1 MTAFAS
7 AVFALL
13 GSDLILSLIGCAVPA
28 LAVGTVCAVFR
39 TKGD

>member
-7 AVFALL
+7 AVLAIL
-13 GSDLILSLIGCAVPA
+13 GSDLIISLISCAIPA
-28 LAVGTVCAVFR
+28 LAVGTVCAVFH